1 MSDESNIRAQM
12 RKGVLEYYILLLLS
26 NGKAYSSDIIDRLKK
41 AHLIVVEGTLYTL
54 LNRMRREVKLDYQ
67 WQESTQGPPRKYYFI
82 TDEGRRT
89 RDIMSDAWDE
99 ICNVVTHL
107 KELSNDEQNS

>member
-41 AHLIVVEGTLYTL
+41 LT
-54 LNRMRREVKLDYQ
+54 
-67 WQESTQGPPRKYYFI
+67 
-82 TDEGRRT
+82 
-89 RDIMSDAWDE
+89 
-99 ICNVVTHL
+99 
-107 KELSNDEQNS
+107 